1 MDRRIK
7 WSNMLFKGKKSAGE
21 SVVTAKEHV
30 SLMARG
36 LTLPPAAILCP
47 VVPLAKMAVG
57 KNYLLKNVGGIEIYV
72 FPEEKFCMATGFGCG
87 GPAVAMATEILAALG
102 VKKIILTGLAGG
114 LQEEVLPG
122 DIVACDGSFCAD
134 GTSVCYTEKEM
145 VKPSASLFA
154 QLVRTLCE
162 KKENFHIGYNWSADA
177 IYRET
182 KTQIKHYQK
191 QRALTVE
198 METSAFYAVC
208 ARLKI
213 SGAAVFVIS
222 DSLHALKWQPDF
234 KNAAIRQTW
243 QRVFASVRD
252 AINAK

>member
-1 MDRRIK
+1 
-7 WSNMLFKGKKSAGE
+7 MLFKGKKSAGE

-47 VVPLAKMAVG
+47 VAPLAKMAAG

-72 FPEEKFCMATGFGCG
+72 FPEEKFCLATGFGCG

-102 VKKIILTGLAGG
+102 VKKIILAGLAGG

-122 DIVACDGSFCAD
+122 DIVVCSGSFCAD
-134 GTSVCYTEKEM
+134 GASVCYTTKEM
-145 VKPSASLFA
+145 VKPSATLFA
-154 QLVRTLCE
+154 QMVRALRE

-177 IYRET
+177 LYRET
-182 KTQIKHYQK
+182 KAQIKHYQK
-191 QRALTVE
+191 RHALTVE

-208 ARLKI
+208 VRLKI
-213 SGAAVFVIS
+213 SGAAVLVIS
-222 DSLHALKWQPDF
+222 DSLHGLTWQPDF
-234 KNAAIRQTW
+234 KNPAIRQAW
-243 QRVFASVRD
+243 QRLFVCMRGM
-252 AINAK
+252 INSK